1 MATQPPPEFSPP
13 ATDPVSPGAP
23 DTDAPAPGP
32 EIDVPGPDF
41 DQPAPGEPGPG
52 FANPLGF
59 AAPSAVGHRDPGDT
73 DDIGGTERMTASTGG
88 LAGTS
93 R

>member
-13 ATDPVSPGAP
+13 AGDPIAP
-23 DTDAPAPGP
+23 DAPGTDAPAP

-41 DQPAPGEPGPG
+41 DQPSPGEPSPG
-52 FANPLGF
+52 TANPIGF

-73 DDIGGTERMTASTGG
+73 DDIGGTDRMAASTGG